1 MKKNNITVV
10 LPIHKYNKDIANYLK
25 TALSSIYKQVG
36 QYAGLVIVG
45 SDKVLEQVKT
55 EFDKDLKDNLGESY
69 QYLVN
74 TKTIDFQTQIN
85 FAVDNIKTEWFT
97 ILEFDDELNDK
108 FFFNGERYINKMGSD
123 VKVFLPILVETNT
136 EDRMIKFTNQIIWS
150 KSFVGEN
157 KEVGYLNEDAL
168 NEYTDFKISS
178 GAFINREM
186 FQSVGGLKKNIE
198 LTFTYEFLLR
208 VLKYGN
214 KVYNIPKIGVKHLID
229 REDSLFS
236 NYAVKLNMDERKF
249 WFETAKKESN
259 FSKDRKID
267 VSTLKK

>member
-1 MKKNNITVV
+1 MKKSNITVV
-10 LPIHKYNKDIANYLK
+10 LPIHKFNEDVAKYLK
-25 TALSSIYKQVG
+25 TALSSIYKQVE
-36 QYAGLVIVG
+36 QYTGLVIVG
-45 SDKVLEQVKT
+45 SDKVLEEVKKG
-55 EFDKDLKDNLGESY
+55 FDKELKENLSGSY

-74 TKTIDFQTQIN
+74 SKTTDFQTQIN
-85 FAVDNIKTEWFT
+85 VAVDGINSEWFT

-108 FFFNGERYINKMGSD
+108 FFFNGERYIDKMGGD
-123 VKVFLPILVETNT
+123 VKMFLPILVETNT

-150 KSFVGEN
+150 RSFVGEN
-157 KEVGYLNEDAL
+157 KEVGFLNEDAL
-168 NEYTDFKISS
+168 NEYTDFKFSS
-178 GAFINREM
+178 GGIINKEM
-186 FQSVGGLKKNIE
+186 FQNVGGLKKNIE

-214 KVYNIPKIGVKHLID
+214 KVYNIPKIGAKHLID

-236 NYAVKLNMDERKF
+236 NYAVKLGMDERKF

-267 VSTLKK
+267 VSTLKN